1 MSDKVREFAEI
12 PQQFIRDGNQVRLYV
27 LFCALANVLLLVSY
41 PLYKTLAKRCI
52 ALKSWWSTNWSQY
65 RTEFTQICKAV
76 AIGFAV
82 MGFIGY
88 LVKLIHIPM

>member
-1 MSDKVREFAEI
+1 MHKPVQILKKTMIIRIRGKWPRSANTTHPFSSMSDKVREFAEI

-52 ALKSWWSTNWSQY
+52 ALKS
-65 RTEFTQICKAV
+65 
-76 AIGFAV
+76 
-82 MGFIGY
+82 
-88 LVKLIHIPM
+88 

>member
-52 ALKSWWSTNWSQY
+52 ALKS
-65 RTEFTQICKAV
+65 
-76 AIGFAV
+76 
-82 MGFIGY
+82 
-88 LVKLIHIPM
+88 

>member
-1 MSDKVREFAEI
+1 MRKPVQILKKTMIIRIRGKWPRSANTTHPALISFSSMSDKVREFAEI

-52 ALKSWWSTNWSQY
+52 ALKS
-65 RTEFTQICKAV
+65 
-76 AIGFAV
+76 
-82 MGFIGY
+82 
-88 LVKLIHIPM
+88 